1 MSINMDM
8 DRAAR
13 ESLRW
18 LILQALYS
26 AQPIGASEQVLFQ
39 AIVPSMPMLTTLELR
54 RNMDYLSERELLV
67 ITGKHTQPHWFAK
80 LTRHGVDVTEY
91 TVHCEPGIARPTKY
105 W

>member
-1 MSINMDM
+1 MSIDM
-8 DRAAR
+8 DKAAR
-13 ESLRW
+13 EALRW

-39 AIVPSMPMLTTLELR
+39 AIVPSQPLLTTLELR
-54 RNMDYLSERELLV
+54 RNLDYLQERELLQ
-67 ITGKHTQPHWFAK
+67 ITGKGEQPFWFAK

-91 TVHCEPGIARPTKY
+91 TVPIEPGIARPNKY

>member
-1 MSINMDM
+1 MDM
-8 DRAAR
+8 DKAAR

-39 AIVPSMPMLTTLELR
+39 AIVPSQPLLTSLELR
-54 RNMDYLSERELLV
+54 RNLDYLHERELV
-67 ITGKHTQPHWFAK
+67 MITGKNEQMFWFAK
-80 LTRHGVDVTEY
+80 LTRHGIDLVEY
-91 TVHCEPGIARPTKY
+91 TTPMEPGIARPNKY

>member
-1 MSINMDM
+1 MSIDM
-8 DRAAR
+8 DKAAR

-39 AIVPSMPMLTTLELR
+39 AIVPSQPMLTTLELR
-54 RNMDYLSERELLV
+54 RNLDYLQERELLQ
-67 ITGKHTQPHWFAK
+67 ITGKNESPWWFAK

-91 TVHCEPGIARPTKY
+91 TVPIEPGIARPNKY